1 MTASTAQK
9 NTGKKTGKR
18 GTAPGSVEHQFKA
31 GESGNPNGRPKGAL
45 NYKTI
50 AMKVWEEV
58 AQEQADAYNKK
69 HAKAI
74 KAGEDYERTA
84 KHFFIPELLIK
95 KHTIMALAGSEKAL
109 DSVQDRFFGK
119 AVQTIAG
126 DPDAPLEHSIE
137 SKSERA
143 ARMLAMFD
151 VPVIEDDDEED
162 DDYEQEEVEP
172 AAAPA
177 PKKARAK
184 KAAAPKAK
192 AAKMPDAVTRSMPKA
207 RPTVSRRPAVS
218 RYAKKK

>member
-1 MTASTAQK
+1 MTAATAQK
-9 NTGKKTGKR
+9 NTGEKTGK
-18 GTAPGSVEHQFKA
+18 GKSPASAATQFKP
-31 GESGNPNGRPKGAL
+31 GESGNPAGRPKGAL

-58 AQEQADAYNKK
+58 AAEQAEAYNKK

-74 KAGEDYERTA
+74 KEGTDFERNA

-119 AVQTIAG
+119 AVQTIVG

-137 SKSERA
+137 GKAERA

-151 VPVIEDDDEED
+151 VPVVEDDEED
-162 DDYEQEEVEP
+162 DDDEQDEVEP
-172 AAAPA
+172 AAATA
-177 PKKARAK
+177 SKKARAK
-184 KAAAPKAK
+184 KPAAPKAK
-192 AAKMPDAVTRSMPKA
+192 TAKLPAAVTRSMPKA
-207 RPTVSRRPAVS
+207 RRSVSRRPVNP
-218 RYAKKK
+218 YAKKK